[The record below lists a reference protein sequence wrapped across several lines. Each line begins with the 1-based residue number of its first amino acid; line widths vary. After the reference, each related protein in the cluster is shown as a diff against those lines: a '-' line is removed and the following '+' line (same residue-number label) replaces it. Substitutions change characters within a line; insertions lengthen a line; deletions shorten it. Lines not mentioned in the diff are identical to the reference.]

1 VVTDT
6 IDPAP
11 DRPVSRR
18 LPSPWVLG
26 LAIVAGIV
34 VVIGAARVVTNFP
47 LGLDLLI
54 PLQAAERWLAGEEV
68 YVAAGFHDPE
78 AIAPFLYPPFVL
90 PVAAALTVLPID
102 LVRVIWF
109 VVLVAFAGWTC
120 RRLAMPWWLIPF
132 ALAWPPFAEGIWN
145 GNIQVVLFAAF
156 AVAFWEAPAA
166 HDLRLRARDL
176 DDPTRTGPAIGFA
189 AATVGAVKISQ
200 ALAWLLVARHQP
212 RAAILGALPWVA
224 VLVVTLPLTGI
235 GLYGAWLGQ
244 AALAADPTWD
254 MIGVPLLVY
263 LPRIVVVGLTVAAVI
278 ATLWLRGPLAG
289 AWVGLLML
297 LVAPNVHAFTGL
309 FILPAMLSVRR
320 EIALLAVIGMAS
332 YTEIGWWA
340 GVLLVTGSMLLG
352 TRLPGLRAARPDA
365 EPAQATTGATSGA

>member
-1 VVTDT
+1 
-6 IDPAP
+6 
-11 DRPVSRR
+11 
-18 LPSPWVLG
+18 
-26 LAIVAGIV
+26 
-34 VVIGAARVVTNFP
+34 
-47 LGLDLLI
+47 
-54 PLQAAERWLAGEEV
+54 
-68 YVAAGFHDPE
+68 
-78 AIAPFLYPPFVL
+78 
-90 PVAAALTVLPID
+90 
-102 LVRVIWF
+102 
-109 VVLVAFAGWTC
+109 
-120 RRLAMPWWLIPF
+120 
-132 ALAWPPFAEGIWN
+132 
-145 GNIQVVLFAAF
+145 
-156 AVAFWEAPAA
+156 
-166 HDLRLRARDL
+166 
-176 DDPTRTGPAIGFA
+176 
-189 AATVGAVKISQ
+189 
-200 ALAWLLVARHQP
+200 
-212 RAAILGALPWVA
+212 
-224 VLVVTLPLTGI
+224 
-235 GLYGAWLGQ
+235 
-244 AALAADPTWD
+244 